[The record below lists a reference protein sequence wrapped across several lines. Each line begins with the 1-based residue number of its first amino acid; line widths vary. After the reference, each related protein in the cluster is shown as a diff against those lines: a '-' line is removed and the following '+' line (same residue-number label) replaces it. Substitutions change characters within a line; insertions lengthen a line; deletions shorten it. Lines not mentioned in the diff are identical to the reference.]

1 MILAPISDPLLRAAV
16 RRAALP
22 EEDVFH
28 GLEEIQVALRMG
40 YPRVLIYQPE
50 DRFLDGQIFGWEPR
64 VPTLALTRP
73 TLRSWEMAWQ
83 ADGLAVSHIDDSA
96 LRLRSLIRRTLPGPT
111 WVEGIFADLILT
123 IGRGLAPSLRGFG
136 RRVMEHPSRY
146 GALAD
151 LSGLSA
157 LTPGALKARF
167 RRRQIPS
174 PALYLRWFRIISS
187 AHLLADPRE
196 TTLTASYRHGFSS
209 DGNFCRWIKRH
220 AGVPPSALRRQEVRM
235 NLLVRMAQEC
245 LPAGALEAW
254 AGMGNLFLRDV
265 A

>member
-1 MILAPISDPLLRAAV
+1 MILAPISDPLVRAAV

-28 GLEEIQVALRMG
+28 TMEDVQAALRMG
-40 YPRVLIYQPE
+40 YPRVLVYQPE
-50 DRFLDGQIFGWEPR
+50 DRFLHGQIPAWQPR

-96 LRLRSLIRRTLPGPT
+96 LRLRALIRRTLPGPT

-123 IGRGLAPSLRGFG
+123 VGRGLAPSLRGFG

-146 GALAD
+146 ATLAD
-151 LSGLSA
+151 LSEVSS

-167 RRRQIPS
+167 RRRGMPS
-174 PALYLRWFRIISS
+174 PALYLRWFRILSS
-187 AHLLADPRE
+187 AHLLSDPRE
-196 TTLTASYRHGFSS
+196 TTLTASYRLGFSS
-209 DGNFCRWIKRH
+209 DGNFCRWIKTH
-220 AGVPPSALRRQEVRM
+220 GGLPPTALRKPDVRIH
-235 NLLVRMAQEC
+235 LLLRMASEC
-245 LPAGALEAW
+245 LHPDALDAW
-254 AGMGNLFLRDV
+254 AAMGNLFLRDV